1 MNKKN
6 IFIIN
11 SKSLY
16 DIFNEVKALFDFN
29 VFEINK
35 NDLEFNNFPVEP
47 NSIFLSYSLEEVNKL
62 KYLDKSRL
70 IVLDNFP
77 IPIIKIIEKIN
88 LLFLKI
94 NYQLK
99 SEIKVK
105 QYILNLNDKT
115 IKKDEKKIK
124 LTEKELE
131 IILFLSSNQKPQKT
145 LNLQKKIWK
154 YKSDLETHTVETHI
168 YRLRKKIETEF
179 KDAKF
184 ISSNKEGYFF

>member
-11 SKSLY
+11 SKPLY
-16 DIFNEVKALFDFN
+16 DIFNEVKPLFDFN
-29 VFEINK
+29 VFAINK
-35 NDLEFNNFPVEP
+35 NDLEFSNFSTEP
-47 NSIFLSYSLEEVNKL
+47 NSIFLSFSLEEVSKIQH
-62 KYLDKSRL
+62 LDKKKL

-77 IPIIKIIEKIN
+77 VPIIKIIEKIN

-99 SEIKVK
+99 SEIKIK

-168 YRLRKKIETEF
+168 YRLRKKMETEF

-184 ISSNKEGYFF
+184 ISSDKDGYFF

>member
-35 NDLEFNNFPVEP
+35 NDLEFNNFSVEP

-62 KYLDKSRL
+62 KYLDKSKL

>member
-62 KYLDKSRL
+62 KYLDKSKL

-168 YRLRKKIETEF
+168 YRLRKKIENEF

-184 ISSNKEGYFF
+184 ITSNKEGYFF

>member
-16 DIFNEVKALFDFN
+16 DIFNEVKILFDFN
-29 VFEINK
+29 VFVINE
-35 NDLEFNNFPVEP
+35 NDLELRNSSLEP
-47 NSIFLSYSLEEVNKL
+47 NSIFLSFSLEEVDKL
-62 KYLDKSRL
+62 KYLDKNKL
-70 IVLDNFP
+70 IVIDNFP
-77 IPIIKIIEKIN
+77 VSLIKIIEKIN

-94 NYQLK
+94 NYKFK
-99 SEIKVK
+99 SEIKIK
-105 QYILNLNDKT
+105 QYTLNLNDKT
-115 IKKDEKKIK
+115 IRKDQKKIK

-131 IILFLSSNQKPQKT
+131 IILFLSSNQRPQKT

-154 YKSDLETHTVETHI
+154 YNNNLETHTVETHI

>member
-62 KYLDKSRL
+62 KYLDKSKL

-184 ISSNKEGYFF
+184 ISSNQEGYFF